1 MVRANKKCKKR
12 IQAAPA
18 VKGLNL
24 TDISRVE
31 REPPNPFLSLC
42 FFLYWIRHWF
52 VPTKR
57 SIWVMNN
64 EIYFGHEKSVKSLI
78 YVSIFNSVATL
89 RTLLLSHGLKKSL
102 HGQTLNYRMSLR
114 TRDPQLKVTKNVVFL
129 TQNFGSS
136 FKNTWTEKN
145 YEPTLQNVESILV

>member
-1 MVRANKKCKKR
+1 
-12 IQAAPA
+12 
-18 VKGLNL
+18 
-24 TDISRVE
+24 
-31 REPPNPFLSLC
+31 
-42 FFLYWIRHWF
+42 
-52 VPTKR
+52 
-57 SIWVMNN
+57 MNN

-89 RTLLLSHGLKKSL
+89 RTLQLSHGLKESL

-114 TRDPQLKVTKNVVFL
+114 TRDPQLKVTENVVFL

-145 YEPTLQNVESILV
+145 YEPTLQKQNVEPILV